1 MEVCPMENSFENL
14 SSKYE
19 LIKQGAEARI
29 YKGMYLNRPS
39 IIKERFKKSYRHS
52 DLDDYITKDR
62 IKAEARS
69 IVRCKAAGVRT
80 PAMYLVDFY
89 RRCIFMEEIV
99 NSKTVKDY
107 LEELAQNG
115 DGNSTR
121 KDIQFITEEIGKSVA
136 KMHSSNIIH
145 GDLTTS
151 NILVVNCEDVN
162 GRYLVFIDF
171 GLSSADPV
179 AEDKA
184 VDLYVLEKAL
194 ISTHANAEEL
204 FPAIL
209 ESYSQCN
216 TKRAADVV
224 RKLEEVRA
232 RGRKRT
238 MVG

>member
-121 KDIQFITEEIGKSVA
+121 KDIQFITEEI
-136 KMHSSNIIH
+136 
-145 GDLTTS
+145 
-151 NILVVNCEDVN
+151 
-162 GRYLVFIDF
+162 DF